1 MRSRFSA
8 YALGEYGAYLLE
20 TWADEAAAGM
30 TAADLS
36 ERTTDWCGLDILAKA
51 QKGDS
56 GMVEFRAWF
65 TDEKGGQGCL
75 HEVSQFERRGGRWV
89 YVSGDILEQ

>member
-8 YALGEYGAYLLE
+8 YALGGYGAYLLE
-20 TWADEAAAGM
+20 TWADEAVAGM
-30 TAADLS
+30 TADDLS
-36 ERTTDWCGLDILAKA
+36 ARTTDWCGLDILAKA
-51 QKGDS
+51 QKGDT

-65 TDEKGGQGCL
+65 TDEQGGRGCL